1 MNEQP
6 YLKYSGILHL
16 GWITLPWFVSLI
28 LIVARAGFWH
38 ASIVVMA
45 NCFVVSQG
53 SWVGSIVSIK
63 SPLWRNWHIATH
75 SLTLKRVFCKW
86 QWRRRSILVWSR
98 LTAWRVKETPRT
110 PRRSGRCSPPY
121 QTFCLYSMLHCL
133 YSSPCPLSVCY
144 PARWQVK
151 TDVVVNPWLD
161 DPWYVSGEKWTDI
174 QLIQQDNTWCAN
186 TAHYSLLGLGL
197 ARWLIKCYK
206 LDMQRN
212 KQV

>member
-1 MNEQP
+1 MNEQL

-38 ASIVVMA
+38 ASIVVVA

-98 LTAWRVKETPRT
+98 LTGWRVKETPRT
-110 PRRSGRCSPPY
+110 TRRSGRCSPPY
-121 QTFCLYSMLHCL
+121 QTFSLSIFYVALPL
-133 YSSPCPLSVCY
+133 LLPLLPLRVLSSPMASEDW
-144 PARWQVK
+144 R
-151 TDVVVNPWLD
+151 
-161 DPWYVSGEKWTDI
+161 SGESLTRWSVIRLRWKMDGYSTDS
-174 QLIQQDNTWCAN
+174 A
-186 TAHYSLLGLGL
+186 G
-197 ARWLIKCYK
+197 
-206 LDMQRN
+206 
-212 KQV
+212 